1 MIDWLGALQRA
12 AQALSARRAPASLRF
27 GFPRSSAFAPAPPV
41 HHWDGWDYAATHRI
55 EMLPTGGTLIALT
68 DRCSLV
74 IAPIV
79 IVGCWLGKMPVAGDL
94 FKHMRVRSPGRL
106 P

>member
-1 MIDWLGALQRA
+1 MSALRRE
-12 AQALSARRAPASLRF
+12 AQALTARRAPASVRF
-27 GFPRSSAFAPAPPV
+27 GFPRSSAFAPAPPL

-55 EMLPTGGTLIALT
+55 EMLPTGGTVIALN

-79 IVGCWLGKMPVAGDL
+79 IIGCWLGKIPVAGDL
-94 FKHMRVRSPGRL
+94 FKHLRVRPPGSL